1 MRVIVQQ
8 APHLDRRVARELLL
22 RAAAIGVA
30 VLLIL
35 GLLPEIARAAG

>member
-8 APHLDRRVARELLL
+8 APHPDHRLARELLL
-22 RAAAIGVA
+22 RAAAIAMA

>member
-8 APHLDRRVARELLL
+8 APNPDRRLARELVL
-22 RAAAIGVA
+22 RSAAIGVA